1 MLHSQ
6 ARVIADT
13 ICQVTLA
20 TSLFLMDDCRQE
32 ISATRRSSRDIAT
45 QPKGSAHLSHRHT
58 RVN

>member
-20 TSLFLMDDCRQE
+20 TSLFLMDDWRQE
-32 ISATRRSSRDIAT
+32 ITRNSPQFKRYGNTTEGRSTS
-45 QPKGSAHLSHRHT
+45 LS
-58 RVN
+58 